1 MFCSGTGA
9 VGPLMGSEHL
19 TGAQFAGDKS
29 VESIDPQIYHL
40 ASCVYLG
47 VT

>member
-9 VGPLMGSEHL
+9 VGPLMRSEHL
-19 TGAQFAGDKS
+19 TDAQFAGDKS
-29 VESIDPQIYHL
+29 VESMDPQIDHL
-40 ASCVYLG
+40 ASRVYLG